1 MIVPVIGNG
10 NGSICEDESMN
21 SVNIN
26 IEKLKQIVGENNV
39 RDNKADLYVYGSDSS
54 VHEAMAQVI
63 VRPENTEQV
72 QNIMRYANSE
82 KIPIIPRGSGS
93 GMCGQVVPVQGGIIM
108 DMKGMNR
115 ILEIN
120 TPDGYC
126 RVEPGVVDDDLNRAL
141 KPYGVFYPP
150 TPASSVVATIG
161 GEIANNASGG
171 RSVKY
176 GAARDAILSV
186 KVVMPNGELQSFGST
201 TRVAASGYALER
213 LMVGS
218 EGTLAVIVEACMRF
232 VPIPKLRCLGIAKF
246 NTLTEA
252 GDAISGIMGSGCQP
266 SMLELIDKI
275 AIIAANKAA
284 NLGLPE
290 VEAILLFEAD
300 GMSKEVIDAE
310 MAKIQTVCEKQ
321 NCFGMES
328 SYEEKERARIWAGR
342 AKLFPALSKYDE
354 RLASTSLAD
363 DMAVPFSKMAV
374 TADKIHAVAEKH
386 GLVMTAYGHCGA
398 GCMHTKILMD
408 TDKNIQWESARE
420 AVAEIYDFVRSVGG
434 TTSAEHGIGLS
445 KAAAFKKEKSASLEL
460 MRAIKKVFDP
470 NNILNPGKLMDGPDD
485 WVEATKL
492 RYQSS

>member
-1 MIVPVIGNG
+1 M
-10 NGSICEDESMN
+10 SA
-21 SVNIN
+21 VNIK
-26 IEKLKQIVGENNV
+26 KLREIVGDDNA
-39 RDNKADLYVYGSDSS
+39 RDNVADLYVYGSDSS
-54 VHEAMAQVI
+54 VHEAMPQAI
-63 VRPENTEQV
+63 VRPQNVEQV
-72 QNIMRYANSE
+72 QQVMRYVNSE

-93 GMCGQVVPVQGGIIM
+93 GMCGQVVPVNGGIIL

-120 TPDGYC
+120 PQDGYC
-126 RVEPGVVDDDLNRAL
+126 RMEPGVVDDDLNRAL

-150 TPASSVVATIG
+150 TPASSCVATIA

-176 GAARDAILSV
+176 GAARDAILAM
-186 KVVMPNGELQSFGST
+186 KVVMANGDYLTFGSN
-201 TRVAASGYALER
+201 TRVSASGYPLER

-218 EGTLAVIVEACMRF
+218 EGTLAVIVEASMRF

-246 NTLTEA
+246 NQLAEA
-252 GDAISGIMGSGCQP
+252 GDAISDIMASGCTP

-284 NLGLPE
+284 KLGLPE

-300 GMSKEVIDAE
+300 GMTKDVVDAE
-310 MAKIQTVCEKQ
+310 MNKIQAICDKHK
-321 NCFGMES
+321 CFGMES

-354 RLASTSLAD
+354 RLSSTSLAD

-374 TADKIHAVAEKH
+374 TAEKIHEIAEKN
-386 GLVMTAYGHCGA
+386 GIVMTAYGHCGA

-408 TDKNIQWESARE
+408 TDRDFQWEGARD
-420 AVAEIYDFVRSVGG
+420 AIAEIYDFVRSVGG
-434 TTSAEHGIGLS
+434 TTSAEHGIGMS
-445 KAAAFKKEKSASLEL
+445 KAAAFKKEKADSLEL
-460 MRAIKKVFDP
+460 MRAIKRAFDP

-492 RYQSS
+492 RYIVSKAGIQ

>member
-1 MIVPVIGNG
+1 
-10 NGSICEDESMN
+10 MN
-21 SVNIN
+21 SANV
-26 IEKLKQIVGENNV
+26 EKLKELIGEDNV
-39 RDNKADLYVYGSDSS
+39 RDNKADLYVYGSDAS
-54 VHEAMAQVI
+54 VHEALPQVI
-63 VRPENTEQV
+63 VRPQNTEQV
-72 QNIMRYANSE
+72 QAIMRYANSE
-82 KIPIIPRGSGS
+82 RIPVIPRGSGS
-93 GMCGQVVPVQGGIIM
+93 GMCGQVVPVQGGMIL
-108 DMKGMNR
+108 DMRSMNR

-120 TPDGYC
+120 PQDGYC
-126 RVEPGVVDDDLNRAL
+126 RVEPGVIDDDLNRAL

-150 TPASSVVATIG
+150 TPASSVCATIG

-176 GAARDAILSV
+176 GAARDAILAV
-186 KVVMPNGELQSFGST
+186 KVVLPNGELHSFGST

-218 EGTLAVIVEACMRF
+218 EGTLAVIVEACLRF
-232 VPIPKLRCLGIAKF
+232 VPIPKLRCLGTSKF

-252 GDAISGIMGSGCQP
+252 GDAIADIMGSGCQP

-284 NLGLPE
+284 KLGLPE
-290 VEAILLFEAD
+290 VEAILLYEAD
-300 GMSKEVIDAE
+300 GMAKEMIDNE
-310 MAKIQTVCEKQ
+310 MARIQAICEKH
-321 NCFGMES
+321 NGFGTES
-328 SYEEKERARIWAGR
+328 SYDEKERTRIWAGR
-342 AKLFPALSKYDE
+342 AKLFPSLSKYDE

-363 DMAVPFSKMAV
+363 DMAVPFSKMAA
-374 TADKIHAVAEKH
+374 TADKIHEVAERH

-408 TDKNIQWESARE
+408 TDKDFQWESARK
-420 AVAEIYDFVRSVGG
+420 AVAEIYEFVNSVGG

-445 KAAAFKKEKSASLEL
+445 KAAAFRKEKAGSLEL

-485 WVEATKL
+485 WVEATNL
-492 RYQSS
+492 RYQITKAGIQ

>member
-1 MIVPVIGNG
+1 
-10 NGSICEDESMN
+10 MN
-21 SVNIN
+21 TADISV
-26 IEKLKQIVGENNV
+26 LKEIVGDDNI
-39 RDNKADLYVYGSDSS
+39 RDNKADLYVYGSDAS
-54 VHEAMAQVI
+54 VHEAMPQVI
-63 VRPENTEQV
+63 VRPQNIEQV
-72 QNIMRYANSE
+72 QKVMRYANSE
-82 KIPIIPRGSGS
+82 KMPVIPRGGGS
-93 GMCGQVVPVQGGIIM
+93 GMCGQVVPVQGGIIL

-120 TPDGYC
+120 PQDGYC
-126 RVEPGVVDDDLNRAL
+126 RVEPGVVDDDLNKAL

-150 TPASSVVATIG
+150 TPASSVIATIG

-176 GAARDAILSV
+176 GAARDAILAA
-186 KVVMPNGELQSFGST
+186 KVVLPNGECLSFGST

-218 EGTLAVIVEACMRF
+218 EGTLAVIVEASMRF
-232 VPIPKLRCLGIAKF
+232 VPLPKLRCLGISKF
-246 NTLTEA
+246 NVLSEA
-252 GDAISGIMGSGCQP
+252 GDAIADIMGSGCQP

-284 NLGLPE
+284 KLGLPE

-300 GMSKEVIDAE
+300 GMTKDVIDAE
-310 MAKIQTVCEKQ
+310 MARIQAICEKHHA
-321 NCFGMES
+321 FGMES
-328 SYEEKERARIWAGR
+328 SYEEKERTRIWAGR
-342 AKLFPALSKYDE
+342 AKLFPSLSKYDE

-363 DMAVPFSKMAV
+363 DMAVPFSKMAA
-374 TADKIHAVAEKH
+374 TADKIHEVAEKH

-408 TDKNIQWESARE
+408 TDKDFQWESARQ
-420 AVAEIYDFVRSVGG
+420 AVAEIYDFVREVGG

-445 KAAAFKKEKSASLEL
+445 KAAAFRKEKAASLEL
-460 MRAIKKVFDP
+460 MRAIKRAFDP

-485 WVEATKL
+485 WVQATNL
-492 RYQSS
+492 RYQITKAGIQ

>member
-1 MIVPVIGNG
+1 
-10 NGSICEDESMN
+10 MN
-21 SVNIN
+21 SANIK
-26 IEKLKQIVGENNV
+26 KLKELIGEENV

-54 VHEAMAQVI
+54 VHEAMPHVVVKPRSI
-63 VRPENTEQV
+63 EHV
-72 QNIMRYANSE
+72 QAIMRYANSE

-108 DMKGMNR
+108 DMRGLNR
-115 ILEIN
+115 IIEIN
-120 TPDGYC
+120 APDGYC
-126 RVEPGVVDDDLNRAL
+126 RVEPGVVDDDLNKAL

-150 TPASSVVATIG
+150 TPASSVIATIG

-186 KVVMPNGELQSFGST
+186 KVVMPNGELLSFGST

-218 EGTLAVIVEACMRF
+218 EGTLAVIVEACLRF

-246 NTLTEA
+246 NVLSDA
-252 GDAISGIMGSGCQP
+252 GNAISEIMGGGCQP

-284 NLGLPE
+284 KLGLPE

-300 GMSKEVIDAE
+300 GMAKEMIDAE
-310 MAKIQTVCEKQ
+310 ITKIQAICEKH
-321 NCFGMES
+321 NSFGLES

-342 AKLFPALSKYDE
+342 AKLFPSLSKYDE

-363 DMAVPFSKMAV
+363 DMAVPFSKMAAC
-374 TADKIHAVAEKH
+374 ADKIHEVAEKH

-408 TDKNIQWESARE
+408 TDKDFQWQSARE

-445 KAAAFKKEKSASLEL
+445 KAAAFRKEKSESLEL

-485 WVEATKL
+485 WVEATNL
-492 RYQSS
+492 RYQISKAGIQ

>member
-1 MIVPVIGNG
+1 MSTI
-10 NGSICEDESMN
+10 SID
-21 SVNIN
+21 
-26 IEKLKQIVGENNV
+26 KLKKIVGENNV
-39 RDNKADLYVYGSDSS
+39 RDNIADRYVYGSDSS
-54 VHEAMAQVI
+54 VHEAVPQVI
-63 VRPENTEQV
+63 VRPQNIEQV
-72 QNIMRYANSE
+72 QKLMRYANSE

-93 GMCGQVVPVQGGIIM
+93 GMCGQVVPIQGGIIL

-120 TPDGYC
+120 PQDGFC
-126 RVEPGVVDDDLNRAL
+126 RVEPGVVDDDLNKAL

-176 GAARDAILSV
+176 GAARDAILAV
-186 KVVMPNGELQSFGST
+186 KVVMTNGECLSFGST
-201 TRVAASGYALER
+201 TRVAASGYPLER

-218 EGTLAVIVEACMRF
+218 EGTLAVIVEACLRF
-232 VPIPKLRCLGIAKF
+232 VPIPKLRCLGISKF

-252 GDAISGIMGSGCQP
+252 GETIADVMGSGCQP
-266 SMLELIDKI
+266 SMLELIDKV

-284 NLGLPE
+284 KLGLPE

-300 GMSKEVIDAE
+300 GMTKDVIDAE
-310 MAKIQTVCEKQ
+310 MAKIKSICEKH
-321 NCFGMES
+321 NGFGMEM
-328 SYEEKERARIWAGR
+328 SYDEKERTRIWAGR
-342 AKLFPALSKYDE
+342 AKLFPSLSKYDE

-363 DMAVPFSKMAV
+363 DMAVPFSKMAA
-374 TADKIHAVAEKH
+374 TADKIHEVAEKH

-408 TDKNIQWESARE
+408 TDKEISWKSARD

-445 KAAAFKKEKSASLEL
+445 KAAAFKKEKQATLEL

-485 WVEATKL
+485 WVEATNL
-492 RYQSS
+492 RYQTLKAGIQ

>member
-1 MIVPVIGNG
+1 M
-10 NGSICEDESMN
+10 GSL
-21 SVNIN
+21 N
-26 IEKLKQIVGENNV
+26 IEKLKEIVGENNV
-39 RDNKADLYVYGSDSS
+39 LNNRADLYVYGSDSS
-54 VHEAMAQVI
+54 VHEALPDAI

-72 QNIMRYANSE
+72 QALMRYANSE
-82 KIPIIPRGSGS
+82 KIPVIPRGSGS
-93 GMCGQVVPVQGGIIM
+93 GMCGQVVPVQGGIIL

-120 TPDGYC
+120 PQDGYC
-126 RVEPGVVDDDLNRAL
+126 RVEPGVIDDDLNRAL

-150 TPASSVVATIG
+150 TPASSVAATIG

-176 GAARDAILSV
+176 GAARDAILAM
-186 KVVMPNGELQSFGST
+186 KVVMPNGECLSFGSS

-246 NTLTEA
+246 NVLSDA
-252 GDAISGIMGSGCQP
+252 GNAISEIMGSGCQP

-300 GMSKEVIDAE
+300 GMTKDVIDAE
-310 MAKIQTVCEKQ
+310 MTKIQTICEKH
-321 NCFGMES
+321 NCFGIES

-363 DMAVPFSKMAV
+363 DMAVPFSKMAE
-374 TADKIHAVAEKH
+374 TADKIHEVAEKH

-408 TDKNIQWESARE
+408 TDKQISWESARA

-445 KAAAFKKEKSASLEL
+445 KAAAFRKEKAASLDL
-460 MRAIKKVFDP
+460 MRAVKKAFDP
-470 NNILNPGKLMDGPDD
+470 NNIMNPGKLMDGPDD
-485 WVEATKL
+485 WVEATTL

>member
-1 MIVPVIGNG
+1 
-10 NGSICEDESMN
+10 MN
-21 SVNIN
+21 AAHIA
-26 IEKLKQIVGENNV
+26 KLKEIVGENNV
-39 RDNKADLYVYGSDSS
+39 RDNAADRYVYGSDSS
-54 VHEAMAQVI
+54 VHEALPDVI
-63 VRPENTEQV
+63 VRPENTAQV
-72 QNIMRYANSE
+72 QAIMRYVNSE
-82 KIPIIPRGSGS
+82 KIPIIPRGGGS
-93 GMCGQVVPVQGGIIM
+93 GMCGQVVPVQGGIIL
-108 DMKGMNR
+108 DMKGLNR

-120 TPDGYC
+120 PQDGYC

-150 TPASSVVATIG
+150 TPASSVIATIG

-186 KVVMPNGELQSFGST
+186 KVVLPNGELHSFGST

-218 EGTLAVIVEACMRF
+218 EGTLAVIVEACLRF
-232 VPIPKLRCLGIAKF
+232 VPLPKLRCLGIAKF
-246 NTLTEA
+246 NVLSEA
-252 GDAISGIMGSGCQP
+252 GNAISDIMGSGCQP

-300 GMSKEVIDAE
+300 GMTKDVIDAE
-310 MAKIQTVCEKQ
+310 ITKIQAICEKH
-321 NCFGMES
+321 NSFGLES
-328 SYEEKERARIWAGR
+328 SYDEKERTRIWAGR
-342 AKLFPALSKYDE
+342 AKLFPSLSKYDE

-363 DMAVPFSKMAV
+363 DMAVPFSKMAA
-374 TADKIHAVAEKH
+374 TADKIHEVADKH

-408 TDKNIQWESARE
+408 TDKDFQWEAARE

-485 WVEATKL
+485 WVEATNL
-492 RYQSS
+492 RYQITKTGIQ

>member
-1 MIVPVIGNG
+1 M
-10 NGSICEDESMN
+10 S
-21 SVNIN
+21 SVN
-26 IEKLKQIVGENNV
+26 IEKLKEIVGENNV
-39 RDNKADLYVYGSDSS
+39 LNNRADLYVYGSDSS
-54 VHEAMAQVI
+54 VHEALPDAI

-72 QNIMRYANSE
+72 QALMRYANSE
-82 KIPIIPRGSGS
+82 KIPVIPRGSGS
-93 GMCGQVVPVQGGIIM
+93 GMCGQVVPIQGGIIL

-120 TPDGYC
+120 PQDGYC
-126 RVEPGVVDDDLNRAL
+126 RVEPGVIDDDLNRAL

-150 TPASSVVATIG
+150 TPASSVAATIG

-176 GAARDAILSV
+176 GAARDAILAM
-186 KVVMPNGELQSFGST
+186 KVVMPNGECLSFGAS

-218 EGTLAVIVEACMRF
+218 EGTLAVIVEACLRF

-246 NTLTEA
+246 NILSEA
-252 GDAISGIMGSGCQP
+252 GNAISEIMGSGCQP

-300 GMSKEVIDAE
+300 GMTKDVIDAE
-310 MAKIQTVCEKQ
+310 MTKIRTICEKY
-321 NCFGMES
+321 NCFGIES

-363 DMAVPFSKMAV
+363 DMAVPFSKMAE
-374 TADKIHAVAEKH
+374 TADKIHEVAEKH

-408 TDKNIQWESARE
+408 TDKQISWESARA

-445 KAAAFKKEKSASLEL
+445 KAAAFRKEKAASLDL
-460 MRAIKKVFDP
+460 MRAVKKAFDP
-470 NNILNPGKLMDGPDD
+470 NNIMNPGKLMDGPDD
-485 WVEATKL
+485 WVEATTL

>member
-1 MIVPVIGNG
+1 M
-10 NGSICEDESMN
+10 S
-21 SVNIN
+21 SVN
-26 IEKLKQIVGENNV
+26 IEKLKEIVGENNV
-39 RDNKADLYVYGSDSS
+39 LHQKADLYVYGSDSS
-54 VHEAMAQVI
+54 VHEALPEAV
-63 VRPENTEQV
+63 VRPQNAEQV
-72 QNIMRYANSE
+72 QALMRYVNSE
-82 KIPIIPRGSGS
+82 KIPVIPRGSGS
-93 GMCGQVVPVQGGIIM
+93 GMCGQVVPIRGGIIL

-120 TPDGYC
+120 PQDGYC
-126 RVEPGVVDDDLNRAL
+126 RVEPGVIDDDLNRAL

-150 TPASSVVATIG
+150 TPASSCAATIG

-176 GAARDAILSV
+176 GAARDAILAM
-186 KVVMPNGELQSFGST
+186 KVVMPNGELLSFGAT
-201 TRVAASGYALER
+201 TRVAASGYPLER

-218 EGTLAVIVEACMRF
+218 EGTLAVIVEACLRF
-232 VPIPKLRCLGIAKF
+232 VPIPKMRCLGIAKF
-246 NTLTEA
+246 NKLSEA
-252 GDAISGIMGSGCQP
+252 GDAISDIMGSGCQP

-284 NLGLPE
+284 KLGLPE

-300 GMSKEVIDAE
+300 GMAKDVIDAE
-310 MAKIQTVCEKQ
+310 MSRIQKICEKHG
-321 NCFGMES
+321 CFGMES

-342 AKLFPALSKYDE
+342 AKLFPSLSKYDE

-363 DMAVPFSKMAV
+363 DMAVPFSKMAA
-374 TADKIHAVAEKH
+374 TADKIHEVAEKH

-408 TDKNIQWESARE
+408 TDKHISWESARE

-445 KAAAFKKEKSASLEL
+445 KAAAFKKEKAATLEL
-460 MRAIKKVFDP
+460 MRAIKKAFDP
-470 NNILNPGKLMDGPDD
+470 NNIMNPGKLMDGPDD
-485 WVEATKL
+485 WVEATTL

>member
-1 MIVPVIGNG
+1 M
-10 NGSICEDESMN
+10 SA
-21 SVNIN
+21 VNIK
-26 IEKLKQIVGENNV
+26 KLKEIVGEDNV
-39 RDNKADLYVYGSDSS
+39 RDNKADLYVYSSDSS
-54 VHEAMAQVI
+54 VHEAMPDAI
-63 VRPENTEQV
+63 VRPQNVEQV
-72 QNIMRYANSE
+72 QEVMRYAND
-82 KIPIIPRGSGS
+82 KKVPVIPRGSGS
-93 GMCGQVVPVQGGIIM
+93 GMCGQVVPIQGGLIL

-120 TPDGYC
+120 APDGYC

-150 TPASSVVATIG
+150 TPASSCVATIA

-176 GAARDAILSV
+176 GAARDAILAM
-186 KVVMPNGELQSFGST
+186 KVVLANGEYLSFGSN
-201 TRVAASGYALER
+201 TRVAASGYPLER

-218 EGTLAVIVEACMRF
+218 EGTLAVIVEASMRF
-232 VPIPKLRCLGIAKF
+232 VPIPKMRCLGVAKF
-246 NTLTEA
+246 NKLSEA
-252 GDAISGIMGSGCQP
+252 GDAIADIMGSGCQP

-284 NLGLPE
+284 KLGLPE

-300 GMSKEVIDAE
+300 GMAKDTIDAE
-310 MAKIQTVCEKQ
+310 MARITAICDKHG
-321 NCFGMES
+321 CFGMES
-328 SYEEKERARIWAGR
+328 SYEEKERARLWAGR

-363 DMAVPFSKMAV
+363 DMAVPFSKMAA
-374 TADKIHAVAEKH
+374 TADKIHEIAERN

-408 TDKNIQWESARE
+408 TYKDFQWASARK
-420 AVAEIYDFVRSVGG
+420 AVAEIYEFVHSVGG

-445 KAAAFKKEKSASLEL
+445 KAAAFKQEKAAELNL
-460 MRAIKKVFDP
+460 MRAIKKAFDP
-470 NNILNPGKLMDGPDD
+470 KNILNPGKLMDGPDD
-485 WVEATKL
+485 WVEATNL
-492 RYQSS
+492 RYQIKKAGLQ

>member
-1 MIVPVIGNG
+1 
-10 NGSICEDESMN
+10 MN
-21 SVNIN
+21 SVD
-26 IEKLKQIVGENNV
+26 IEKLKKIVGEEYV
-39 RDNKADLYVYGSDSS
+39 LDNKADLYVYGSDSS
-54 VHEAMAQVI
+54 VHEALPHVI
-63 VRPENTEQV
+63 VRPQDIEQV
-72 QNIMRYANSE
+72 QALMRYANSE
-82 KIPIIPRGSGS
+82 KIPVIPRGSGS
-93 GMCGQVVPVQGGIIM
+93 GMCGQVVPVQGGIIL

-120 TPDGYC
+120 PQDGYC

-150 TPASSVVATIG
+150 TPASSCVATIA

-186 KVVMPNGELQSFGST
+186 KVVMPNGDLLSFGSN

-232 VPIPKLRCLGIAKF
+232 VPIPKLRCLGTAKF
-246 NTLTEA
+246 NKLSEA
-252 GDAISGIMGSGCQP
+252 GNAISDIMGGGCQP
-266 SMLELIDKI
+266 SMLELIDKV

-290 VEAILLFEAD
+290 VEAILLYEAD
-300 GMSKEVIDAE
+300 GMTKDVIDTE
-310 MAKIQTVCEKQ
+310 MAKIQTICEKH
-321 NCFGMES
+321 NCFGIES

-374 TADKIHAVAEKH
+374 TADKIHEVAEKH

-408 TDKNIQWESARE
+408 TDKDFQWEGARA

-445 KAAAFKKEKSASLEL
+445 KAAAFKKEKEPSLEL
-460 MRAIKKVFDP
+460 MRAIKRAFDP

-485 WVEATKL
+485 WVEATNL
-492 RYQSS
+492 RYQITKTGIQ

>member
-1 MIVPVIGNG
+1 M
-10 NGSICEDESMN
+10 SA
-21 SVNIN
+21 VNIK
-26 IEKLKQIVGENNV
+26 KLREIVGDDNA
-39 RDNKADLYVYGSDSS
+39 RDNIADLYVYGSDSS
-54 VHEAMAQVI
+54 VHEAMPQAI
-63 VRPENTEQV
+63 VRPKNVEQV
-72 QNIMRYANSE
+72 QQVMRYVNSE

-93 GMCGQVVPVQGGIIM
+93 GMCGQVVPVNGGIIL

-120 TPDGYC
+120 PQDGYC
-126 RVEPGVVDDDLNRAL
+126 RMEPGVVDDDLNRAL

-150 TPASSVVATIG
+150 TPASSCVATIA

-176 GAARDAILSV
+176 GAARDAILAM
-186 KVVMPNGELQSFGST
+186 KVVMANGDYLTFGSN
-201 TRVAASGYALER
+201 TRVSASGYPLER

-218 EGTLAVIVEACMRF
+218 EGTLAVIVEASMRF

-246 NTLTEA
+246 NQLAEA
-252 GDAISGIMGSGCQP
+252 GDAISDIMGSGCSP

-300 GMSKEVIDAE
+300 GMTKDVVDAE
-310 MAKIQTVCEKQ
+310 MTKIQAICDKHK
-321 NCFGMES
+321 CFGMES

-354 RLASTSLAD
+354 RLSSTSLAD
-363 DMAVPFSKMAV
+363 DMAVPFSKMAE
-374 TADKIHAVAEKH
+374 TAEKIHAVAEKH

-408 TDKNIQWESARE
+408 TDRDFQWEGARD
-420 AVAEIYDFVRSVGG
+420 AIAEIYDFVRSVGG

-445 KAAAFKKEKSASLEL
+445 KAAAFKKEKADSLEL
-460 MRAIKKVFDP
+460 MRAIKRAFDP

-492 RYQSS
+492 RYIVSKAGVQ